1 MKFGNRTVQVS
12 NEAIAFQNPILFKEL
27 TLQIREMQEASAE
40 DLLVH
45 PGAQK
50 LEKLIKHHTRMKV
63 KVEITKDDGPQ
74 IMPPYID
81 RNHPLV
87 QQAIRN
93 LVSSSDGIRIINNAE
108 ELIRGR
114 VDLKNSTVHGIF
126 EELEGHIQMPVWSF
140 REAKFTAEEC
150 AAMLLHECG
159 HQFTYFEFMSR
170 TVTTNQV
177 LAGIAVGYDNAH
189 TPQQREM
196 ILLSA
201 KKVLKLSD
209 KDIDV
214 KSLASSSNSKVVE
227 TVVISSVVKKST
239 SELGSNPYDASSWEY
254 LSDEFATRHGAGVA
268 LVSALDK
275 LYRSMGHISTR
286 STATYVMVEALKIT
300 ALITSLALAFMVR
313 GNILA
318 NIASRILNFAFGL
331 SLAIDSDSDK
341 TYDRPSARMIR
352 VRNQIVEALKNKS
365 LSKEQQ
371 KALQE
376 DLEYI
381 DETAKQLKDR
391 RQWLGVLYDFV
402 MPSARRDRSQTALQK
417 ELEQLANNDLF
428 AKAAEL
434 KALA

>member
-1 MKFGNRTVQVS
+1 MKLGNRTVQVS
-12 NEAIAFQNPILFKEL
+12 NEAVAFQNPILFKEL
-27 TLQIREMQEASAE
+27 TLQIREMQEASSE

-50 LEKLIKHHTRMKV
+50 LEKIIKHHTRMKV
-63 KVEITKDDGPQ
+63 KVEITKNDGPQ
-74 IMPPYID
+74 IMVPYID
-81 RNHPLV
+81 RNHPLI

-108 ELIRGR
+108 GLIRGG
-114 VDLKNSTVHGIF
+114 VDLKNSTVYGIF

-140 REAKFTAEEC
+140 REAKITAEEC

-159 HQFTYFEFMSR
+159 HQYTYFEFMSR

-177 LAGIAVGYDNAH
+177 LAGIAMSYDNAH

-201 KKVLKLSD
+201 KKILKLSD

-214 KSLASSSNSKVVE
+214 KSLASSSSSKVVE
-227 TVVISSVVKKST
+227 TVVIASVVKKST

-275 LYRSMGHISTR
+275 LYRQMGHISTR
-286 STATYVMVEALKIT
+286 STGVYVMVEALKI
-300 ALITSLALAFMVR
+300 AAMVTSFALAATSNSAV
-313 GNILA
+313 A
-318 NIASRILNFAFGL
+318 AIASRILEWAFGI
-331 SLAIDSDSDK
+331 SIAIDSDSDK
-341 TYDRPSARMIR
+341 TYDKPSARMIR
-352 VRNQIVEALKNKS
+352 VRNQLVEALKNKS
-365 LSKEQQ
+365 LSKTQQ

-376 DLEYI
+376 DLAYI
-381 DETAKQLKDR
+381 DATAKRLNDR

-402 MPSARRDRSQTALQK
+402 IPSARRDRSQTALQK

-434 KALA
+434 QALA